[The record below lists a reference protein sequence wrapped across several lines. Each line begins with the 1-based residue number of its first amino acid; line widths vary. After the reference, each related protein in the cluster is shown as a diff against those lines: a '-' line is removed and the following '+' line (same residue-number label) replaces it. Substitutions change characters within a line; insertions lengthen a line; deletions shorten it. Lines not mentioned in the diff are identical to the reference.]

1 MSRILRV
8 RSRDA
13 CDVDRPRNYFLAFV
27 VFGVCLCAESKDS
40 SEVLLFFLIIIP
52 FVDSVLV
59 FLLLDPSGDSFF
71 GIIELHSWVS
81 SCFAGEI
88 RSRNSALER
97 SLRRLFL
104 LS

>member
-1 MSRILRV
+1 MHEMSTDLETIFWLLLV
-8 RSRDA
+8 LGF
-13 CDVDRPRNYFLAFV
+13 VYVLKPKIPRKF
-27 VFGVCLCAESKDS
+27 S
-40 SEVLLFFLIIIP
+40 FFFFNIIIP